1 MPNCIFCEIL
11 AGRVPGS
18 FTHHD
23 EQVAAIMD
31 VNPVN
36 PGHVLVLPV
45 AHASRLADLPP
56 DTGARMFVVA
66 QRLAAA
72 MRASGVRC
80 DGVNLVLS
88 DGECAGQEVFHSHLH
103 VIPRFADDGVRV
115 RFRERFGASPPREE
129 LDRIA
134 EAIRRAAAAG

>member
-18 FTHHD
+18 FAHRD
-23 EQVAAIMD
+23 EYVAAIMD

-36 PGHVLVLPV
+36 SGHVLVLPV
-45 AHASRLADLPP
+45 AHASRLADLPT

-66 QRLAAA
+66 QRLAAT

-88 DGECAGQEVFHSHLH
+88 DGTCAGQEVLHSHLH

-115 RFRERFGASPPREE
+115 RFRERFGPNPPRQE
-129 LDRIA
+129 LDLLA
-134 EAIRRAAAAG
+134 EAIRRAV

>member
-18 FTHHD
+18 FAHRD
-23 EQVAAIMD
+23 DQVAAIMD

-36 PGHVLVLPV
+36 PGHVLVIPV
-45 AHASRLADLPP
+45 AHASHLADLPP
-56 DTGARMFVVA
+56 ETGARMFVVA
-66 QRLAAA
+66 QRLVAATG
-72 MRASGVRC
+72 ASGVRC

-88 DGECAGQEVFHSHLH
+88 DGACAGQEVLHSHLH
-103 VIPRFADDGVRV
+103 VIPRFADDGVRI
-115 RFRERFGASPPREE
+115 RFRERFGPNPPREE

-134 EAIRRAAAAG
+134 EAIRRA